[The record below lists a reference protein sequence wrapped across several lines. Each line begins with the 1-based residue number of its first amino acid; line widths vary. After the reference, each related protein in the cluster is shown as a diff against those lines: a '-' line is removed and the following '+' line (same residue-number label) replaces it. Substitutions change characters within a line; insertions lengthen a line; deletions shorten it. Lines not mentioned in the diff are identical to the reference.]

1 MIIKYVAGKYLARY
15 NDLVVIAPTFIEA
28 FTAML
33 QFIFDNRE
41 RKVDL
46 FEMAR
51 EINKEYL
58 AENGVRVDENV
69 QAEKRE
75 LDSEN

>member
-1 MIIKYVAGKYLARY
+1 
-15 NDLVVIAPTFIEA
+15 
-28 FTAML
+28 ML

-46 FEMAR
+46 FEMTKQ
-51 EINKEYL
+51 INKDYL
-58 AENGVRVDENV
+58 AENGVKVDENV

>member
-1 MIIKYVAGKYLARY
+1 MIKKVAGRFIARY
-15 NDLVVIAPTFIEA
+15 NDLVVIAPSFIDA
-28 FTAML
+28 FTTML

-46 FEMAR
+46 FEMTKQ
-51 EINKEYL
+51 INKDYL
-58 AENGVRVDENV
+58 AENGVKVDENV